1 MGKELSMKPTGTLKG
16 DVEAICKATNIKF
29 TNLHES
35 VDLLRVVIAWAQDT
49 VPRLLT
55 ECGLKSTKDLLADV
69 AALKQTVGVKKSRL
83 PKELYDLCEAVGV
96 KSDKDKPV
104 INLVAPIAPSFWPSS
119 EVLG

>member
-1 MGKELSMKPTGTLKG
+1 MRPVASPLDARRG
-16 DVEAICKATNIKF
+16 CQ
-29 TNLHES
+29 
-35 VDLLRVVIAWAQDT
+35 AQ
-49 VPRLLT
+49 
-55 ECGLKSTKDLLADV
+55 V